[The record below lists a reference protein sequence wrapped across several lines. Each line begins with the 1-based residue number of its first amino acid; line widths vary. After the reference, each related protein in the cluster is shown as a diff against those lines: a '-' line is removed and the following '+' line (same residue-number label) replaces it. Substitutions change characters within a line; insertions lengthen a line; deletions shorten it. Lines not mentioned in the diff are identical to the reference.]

1 LEKAVGNF
9 MKGCHKA
16 GYQNQKTSIDSDMN
30 RRSFLKMTTVGA
42 AVGAFARP
50 ASVVAATAPKPN
62 RNLRKAIM
70 YSTIGV
76 KGSVLEKFRAMK
88 EAGFEGVEPMG
99 AMNRDEVLA
108 AFKETG
114 LKAASVC
121 DHIHWVKPLSS
132 PDEATRQLGLDGLL
146 QSLRDAHAY
155 GAGSVLLVPGIARD
169 GVSYEQC
176 WERSIVEIK
185 KAIPVAKELGV
196 KISIEN
202 VGNNF
207 ITTPEQAT
215 DYLNAINSEW
225 VGWHFDIGNVGQKY
239 GPAERWI
246 QVLGKRIN
254 RIHVKDFSTKPAA
267 SVPRDGA
274 RGERPK
280 LLDGETNWPAVV
292 KALETAG
299 YQGWAISEQ
308 PNSQSADIQTARDL
322 SERMDRIFAS

>member
-1 LEKAVGNF
+1 
-9 MKGCHKA
+9 
-16 GYQNQKTSIDSDMN
+16 MN
-30 RRSFLKMTTVGA
+30 RRSFLKITMAGVA
-42 AVGAFARP
+42 SAAFAP
-50 ASVVAATAPKPN
+50 AAPAASK

-108 AFKETG
+108 ALKETG

-121 DHIHWVKPLSS
+121 DHIHWNKTLSA
-132 PDEATRQLGLDGLL
+132 PDEATRKLGLDGLL
-146 QSLRDAHAY
+146 LSLHDAKTY
-155 GAGSVLLVPGIARD
+155 GAGSVLLVPGVARD

-185 KAIPVAKELGV
+185 RAIPVAKELGV

-207 ITTPEQAT
+207 ITTPEQAVA
-215 DYLNAINSEW
+215 YLEAINSEW
-225 VGWHFDIGNVGQKY
+225 VGWHFDIGNVGRNY

-246 QVLGKRIN
+246 QVLGKRIV
-254 RIHVKDFSTKPAA
+254 RIHVKDFSATPPA
-267 SVPRDGA
+267 SGA

-280 LLDGETNWPAVV
+280 LLDGGTNWPAVMA
-292 KALETAG
+292 ALDRAG

-308 PNSQSADIQTARDL
+308 PNSQSADVETARDL
-322 SERMDRIFAS
+322 AQRMDKIFAL

>member
-1 LEKAVGNF
+1 
-9 MKGCHKA
+9 MA
-16 GYQNQKTSIDSDMN
+16 G
-30 RRSFLKMTTVGA
+30 
-42 AVGAFARP
+42 
-50 ASVVAATAPKPN
+50 AATAAFAPTVSAASK

-99 AMNRDEVLA
+99 AMNRDEVLG

-114 LKAASVC
+114 LQAASVC
-121 DHIHWVKPLSS
+121 DHIHWVKPLSA
-132 PDEATRQLGLDGLL
+132 PDEATRKLGLDGLL
-146 QSLRDAHAY
+146 QSLRDAHVY

-185 KAIPVAKELGV
+185 KAIPLAKDLGV

-207 ITTPEQAT
+207 ITTPEQAM
-215 DYLNAINSEW
+215 DYLDAINSEW
-225 VGWHFDIGNVGQKY
+225 VGWHFDIGNVGRNY

-246 QVLGKRIN
+246 ELLGKRIV
-254 RIHVKDFSTKPAA
+254 RIHVKDFTTKPAV
-267 SVPRDGA
+267 SGA

-280 LLDGETNWPAVV
+280 LLDGETNWPAVMN
-292 KALETAG
+292 ALDRAG
-299 YQGWAISEQ
+299 YRGWAISEQ
-308 PNSQSADIQTARDL
+308 PTSQAANLETARDL
-322 SERMDRIFAS
+322 AQRMDKIFAS

>member
-1 LEKAVGNF
+1 
-9 MKGCHKA
+9 MH
-16 GYQNQKTSIDSDMN
+16 
-30 RRSFLKMTTVGA
+30 RRSFLKMAMGA
-42 AVGAFARP
+42 AANAAFAP
-50 ASVVAATAPKPN
+50 AALAASTSK

-114 LKAASVC
+114 LQAASVC
-121 DHIHWVKPLSS
+121 DHIHWIKPLSA
-132 PDEATRQLGLDGLL
+132 PDEATRKLGLDGLL

-185 KAIPVAKELGV
+185 KAIPVAKDLGV

-207 ITTPEQAT
+207 ITTPEQAMA
-215 DYLNAINSEW
+215 YLDAINSEW
-225 VGWHFDIGNVGQKY
+225 VGWHFDIGNVGRSQ

-246 QVLGKRIN
+246 QVLGKRIV
-254 RIHVKDFSTKPAA
+254 RIHVKDFSATPTA
-267 SVPRDGA
+267 SGA
-274 RGERPK
+274 RGDRPK
-280 LLDGETNWPAVV
+280 LLDGGTNWPAVMN
-292 KALETAG
+292 ALDGAG

-308 PNSQSADIQTARDL
+308 DASQAADLETARDL
-322 SERMDRIFAS
+322 AQRMDRIFAS